1 MTDEVDGVVVVQENR
16 AQKSA
21 ESLMT
26 QVASSIDYRICGSMP
41 RTEVVFVDTSRGIAE
56 YVLRMK
62 TGAEFKYS
70 TEQTDQEASFTFTE
84 FQIAIG
90 EWRAKPHWTVVDSSV
105 VLKPIDIDGSMQAT
119 KDDVATM
126 LRATDADFVL
136 DAASINQLGALSEG
150 FLATLQST
158 GLYKQTQQCSTF
170 THVTG
175 DGRGAHFWRPVPPPG
190 FASLGDCVTLTDTPP
205 SQSVAVITD
214 AAGLT

>member
-1 MTDEVDGVVVVQENR
+1 M
-16 AQKSA
+16 
-21 ESLMT
+21 
-26 QVASSIDYRICGSMP
+26 
-41 RTEVVFVDTSRGIAE
+41 
-56 YVLRMK
+56 
-62 TGAEFKYS
+62 
-70 TEQTDQEASFTFTE
+70 
-84 FQIAIG
+84 
-90 EWRAKPHWTVVDSSV
+90 DSSV

-136 DAASINQLGALSEG
+136 DAASIKELGALSEG

-214 AAGLT
+214 AEGLTKAPLRFERVCALKDASNTTVWRPIPPSGYYALGCVVARDAAEPSPEIIPCMRVDVLEVANLSHIHI

>member
-1 MTDEVDGVVVVQENR
+1 M
-16 AQKSA
+16 
-21 ESLMT
+21 
-26 QVASSIDYRICGSMP
+26 
-41 RTEVVFVDTSRGIAE
+41 
-56 YVLRMK
+56 
-62 TGAEFKYS
+62 
-70 TEQTDQEASFTFTE
+70 
-84 FQIAIG
+84 
-90 EWRAKPHWTVVDSSV
+90 DSSV

-136 DAASINQLGALSEG
+136 DAASIKQLGALSEG

-175 DGRGAHFWRPVPPPG
+175 DGRGAHFLRRCRRRIRI
-190 FASLGDCVTLTDTPP
+190 SGDDWATLTDTPP

-214 AAGLT
+214 AEGLTKAPLRFERVYALKDASNTTVWRPIPPSGLLRSRLRRHTRDDAEPSPENHSMHARGRPRGGQLRCVH